1 MINGYT
7 RQEKILPYFS
17 TMVWVALFHTNISP
31 FSEPV
36 TKYFPVQENA
46 TTVTI
51 YEQNNTIQVYF
62 HK

>member
-1 MINGYT
+1 
-7 RQEKILPYFS
+7 
-17 TMVWVALFHTNISP
+17 MVWVALFHTNISP